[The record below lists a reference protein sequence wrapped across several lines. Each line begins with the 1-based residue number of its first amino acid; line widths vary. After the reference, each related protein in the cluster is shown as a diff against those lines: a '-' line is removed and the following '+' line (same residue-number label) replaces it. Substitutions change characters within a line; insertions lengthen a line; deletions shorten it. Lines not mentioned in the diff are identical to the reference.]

1 MRVTSAHVEKLKQDL
16 SSCCISDFVWCFT
29 VFINLEL
36 LSSSIQ
42 VSSTGSSAPS
52 SAILVAH
59 LCCLITLG
67 DEGKT
72 SLHLKEHNQLLIWMN
87 EKLKLTASKAGMGLV
102 CYQLLNFWFLT
113 RNDLCW
119 GSIVDL
125 RCMFSIYALGSSIF
139 ELCHLSEEEVG
150 PGCLESP
157 LSSFLDI
164 PSSCCILLYFELHT
178 VTLIAENKFLAP
190 HIGLSSLVLFLFTL
204 VLELWIVQLIMFDKS
219 KDF

>member
-1 MRVTSAHVEKLKQDL
+1 
-16 SSCCISDFVWCFT
+16 
-29 VFINLEL
+29 
-36 LSSSIQ
+36 
-42 VSSTGSSAPS
+42 
-52 SAILVAH
+52 
-59 LCCLITLG
+59 
-67 DEGKT
+67 
-72 SLHLKEHNQLLIWMN
+72 
-87 EKLKLTASKAGMGLV
+87 
-102 CYQLLNFWFLT
+102 
-113 RNDLCW
+113 
-119 GSIVDL
+119 
-125 RCMFSIYALGSSIF
+125 MFSIYALGSSIF